1 MCISR
6 QKQDQ
11 LLLASTHLQELQ
23 PNLDKVLKDIKVV
36 MGTQLEEYA
45 DLKQSLST
53 YLPQHLLTA
62 SPVPQEIDK

>member
-6 QKQDQ
+6 QRQDQ
-11 LLLASTHLQELQ
+11 IVFASSHLQELQ
-23 PNLDKVLKDIKVV
+23 PNLDKVLKDVKVV
-36 MGTQLEEYA
+36 MGTHLEEYA

-62 SPVPQEIDK
+62 NPVPQGIDR